1 MEDKDEVVELIHK
14 LHKQLE
20 TRRGDLRT
28 YISREDVKD
37 AAAPLSDQSITRPK
51 TRQSTVN
58 SHGRVI
64 KVKYTSYTNTLSDIE
79 KNVKKLKGL
88 DADLYKIEK
97 EKLSNEDQTSLE
109 FNMRVEEMLTMLD
122 VNSNALEEMS
132 KQDPMGGM
140 TAFSDHSLSVK
151 EREHK
156 IKMEQADNDR
166 KEREQDRLDK
176 ELQWKMSNGPS
187 QPQMHGIKYNKTEL
201 PTFSGEDPLQW
212 GPFKDAF
219 MANVHNDKTMFPH
232 AKLTQLRSLLRGI
245 PLALIQNYP
254 CTDANYPVALNL
266 LLDKYGDPDVCSR
279 RYRKVIADLQP
290 ATMVPSSLEHNQVM
304 IEGALQALEG
314 MGEDVN
320 TDRNLRLLIFEK
332 FPQEIYDQVEQ
343 RAEIFEDGDV
353 HDLGFIR
360 ESLKTIVHRK
370 MRSEEFGAKQVHE
383 LVPGISTMFAGAR
396 NQSQF
401 GTSQQ
406 RDVGSGQ
413 GPFQPS
419 SRQPGGIRRKQCS
432 YCDRLHY
439 SDSCEMYPSIDSR
452 LEVLRDGVRCTLCLQ
467 RNHDPGTC
475 PNKRVCY
482 YCSEFALH
490 HRSLCPKM
498 FHRQNGNP
506 VPTGPATQQ
515 APQHTPQQAPQVA
528 NQVPQATQIHTLN
541 VEEIEN
547 SLDVNDTASSCFSE
561 RAETTETVPD
571 SVPVMHEDGTLLQ
584 IANADIRS
592 TSPGAPPNF
601 RPVGSMLDSGGKKSC
616 LLEQTAEKLSIFP
629 YKYQLLELLPF
640 GTNKGNIINCGIAKI
655 ELKFKS
661 GEIFHMDVVLVPFIC
676 KAIRV
681 VGVNEKVKEIC
692 KKMPMAHEV
701 DVPLHYKNIDMLIGI
716 DYFWQINMN
725 GKVEVSEGL
734 FLIETQL
741 GWTLSGRVGNK
752 SDTNASIVNARSLS
766 RNVTDHPAQANH
778 KEIRSNVEPTPVPKH
793 HSEKGDINSI
803 KEPDPLQVKSEPATL
818 TATPGNP
825 GLGEDKCS
833 RTKAILG
840 LQEMETEPDSFRDCM
855 IVAFLTLLTL
865 FSLYPF
871 MHFSHTDSGEHT
883 SMSRGSQKLTPMDQ
897 LDVSH
902 DEPVASQSESVR
914 PGSNSG
920 MDNPSEDNTTPHIPA
935 KDNPNVDIGVTKDN
949 PNVDIGSPP
958 SPLQPELSDS
968 RTTRNA
974 AMESKRRIT
983 LQYAQDLV

>member
-1 MEDKDEVVELIHK
+1 MEDKEEVVELIHK

-64 KVKYTSYTNTLSDIE
+64 KVKYTSYTKTLTDIE
-79 KNVKKLKGL
+79 KNVKKLRAL
-88 DADLYKIEK
+88 DADLYKVEK
-97 EKLSNEDQTSLE
+97 EKLANEDQTSLE

-122 VNSNALEEMS
+122 VNSTALDEMS

-176 ELQWKMSNGPS
+176 ELEWKMSNGPS

-201 PTFSGEDPLQW
+201 PIFSGEDPLQW

-332 FPQEIYDQVEQ
+332 FPEAIYDQIEQ
-343 RAEIFEDGDV
+343 RAEIFEDGDI

-370 MRSEEFGAKQVHE
+370 MRSEEFGARTVQE
-383 LVPGISTMFAGAR
+383 SVPVISTMFAGAR
-396 NQSQF
+396 Q
-401 GTSQQ
+401 
-406 RDVGSGQ
+406 SGQ
-413 GPFQPS
+413 QGHQGQWGQPMGGSQGPYNPAT
-419 SRQPGGIRRKQCS
+419 RQPGGLRRKQCS
-432 YCDRLHY
+432 YCDHPHY
-439 SDSCEMYPSIDSR
+439 SDSCDIYSSIESR
-452 LEVLRDGVRCTLCLQ
+452 LEVLSEGARCTLCLQ
-467 RNHDPGTC
+467 RNHSPVNC

-498 FHRQNGNP
+498 FPNQNGTP
-506 VPTGPATQQ
+506 VATRSATQQ
-515 APQHTPQQAPQVA
+515 APQQPPQQVPQVA
-528 NQVPQATQIHTLN
+528 NQTPQATEIHTLN
-541 VEEIEN
+541 VEVIVN
-547 SLDVNDTASSCFSE
+547 SLDVNDTAPSYFSE
-561 RAETTETVPD
+561 RAETTKTVPD
-571 SVPVMHEDGTLLQ
+571 SATVMQDEDGTFLQ

-601 RPVGSMLDSGGKKSC
+601 HPVGSMMDSGGKRSC
-616 LLEQTAEKLSIFP
+616 LLEQTAEKLSILP
-629 YKYQLLELLPF
+629 YKYQLLELIPF
-640 GTNKGNIINCGIAKI
+640 GTSKGNIMNCGIAKI

-661 GEIFHMDVVLVPFIC
+661 GETLYMDVVLVPFIC

-681 VGVNEKVKEIC
+681 VGVHEKIKQIC
-692 KKMPMAHEV
+692 DQLPMAHEV
-701 DVPLHYKNIDMLIGI
+701 YVPEHYKHIDLLIGI
-716 DYFWQINMN
+716 DYFWQINML
-725 GKVEVSEGL
+725 GKNEVAKGL
-734 FLIETQL
+734 FLIETKL
-741 GWTLSGRVGNK
+741 GWTLAGKLENPSNGSPIK
-752 SDTNASIVNARSLS
+752 ATH
-766 RNVTDHPAQANH
+766 HPIPADWNQ
-778 KEIRSNVEPTPVPKH
+778 IRPNVEPTPAVPIH
-793 HSEKGDINSI
+793 HSAKSDMNSI
-803 KEPDPLQVKSEPATL
+803 KAPDPLQVSACMLTLESHSEVNSDKKPM
-818 TATPGNP
+818 
-825 GLGEDKCS
+825 EDKQWES
-833 RTKAILG
+833 G
-840 LQEMETEPDSFRDCM
+840 LSDCM
-855 IVAFLTLLTL
+855 IAVFLTFLTF

-871 MHFSHTDSGEHT
+871 MLFSHAG
-883 SMSRGSQKLTPMDQ
+883 
-897 LDVSH
+897 
-902 DEPVASQSESVR
+902 DEECVPSESCKLPQVNQLEVNQECQI
-914 PGSNSG
+914 GSCVVSENVYTGPCRLPYPLNSKNSTRNCG
-920 MDNPSEDNTTPHIPA
+920 MDNPSQDNTAPS
-935 KDNPNVDIGVTKDN
+935 GLTKDN
-949 PNVDIGSPP
+949 PIVDIGINVPP
-958 SPLQPELSDS
+958 APLQSVSCD
-968 RTTRNA
+968 NHV
-974 AMESKRRIT
+974 IT
-983 LQYAQDLV
+983 NQ